1 MFPPEQMY
9 VLLIAENAG
18 IDLEG
23 YKVIHPFQVC
33 CSPPTY
39 NFSYSI
45 QFSSVEEVQS
55 VISQVAGAL
64 AVGEAVSVLHV
75 V

>member
-1 MFPPEQMY
+1 MFPPEQLY
-9 VLLIAENAG
+9 VLMVAENAG
-18 IDLEG
+18 IDLES
-23 YKVIHPFQVC
+23 YKVIHPIQVW

-39 NFSYSI
+39 NFSCSI
-45 QFSSVEEVQS
+45 QFSSVEEVRS
-55 VISQVAGAL
+55 VVSQVAGAL